1 MQNNTSAP
9 KGASF
14 SAIAAS
20 ESELGLA
27 EVTTKKNGN
36 TKITVEGNG
45 IMENVL
51 RVAFA
56 TKNMEAINAHFGG
69 AKEFVVYNV
78 SPKGYEVSEVI
89 KTDTSTLEDD
99 DKTDFRVR
107 ALKGVNIMYCESI
120 GGTAAAKV
128 IRAGIHPMKVGEPTR
143 IDAVLQTLVTMING
157 NPPPWIKNI
166 IHMST
171 PHDVRQDR
179 WAQGE

>member
-1 MQNNTSAP
+1 M
-9 KGASF
+9 
-14 SAIAAS
+14 
-20 ESELGLA
+20 
-27 EVTTKKNGN
+27 N

-45 IMENVL
+45 TMNSAL

-56 TKNMEAINAHFGG
+56 TKDMVGVNAHFGG

-78 SPKGYEVSEVI
+78 SKEGYEVSEVI
-89 KTDTSTLEDD
+89 KTDTSELEDD

-128 IRAGIHPMKVGEPTR
+128 IRAGIHPMKVNEPTP
-143 IDAVLQTLVTMING
+143 IEDILKTLVTMING
-157 NPPPWIKNI
+157 NPPPWVKNI
-166 IHMST
+166 IQMET

-179 WAQGE
+179 WAEGE